1 MEGNFPPIKFSD
13 TLDLHVKSQMTFYK
27 QCVSSEEN
35 REEQRSSD
43 VQETYNSTFHRAVCW
58 PTHHDFLVGVPAAQ
72 EIFFISLHSERSV
85 CKQIDWCHCH
95 NMRHSVQ

>member
-13 TLDLHVKSQMTFYK
+13 TLDLLVKSQMTFYK

-72 EIFFISLHSERSV
+72 EIFFISLHSVRSV
-85 CKQIDWCHCH
+85 CKRQIPEK
-95 NMRHSVQ
+95 